1 MHQIVARHSNRV
13 TQVPLC
19 SIKELWLHTNHTRAT
34 YTTNNNSQ
42 QGVSQEIVIREWD
55 YKGHTD

>member
-1 MHQIVARHSNRV
+1 MHQMVARHSNSV
-13 TQVPLC
+13 THRLLC
-19 SIKELWLHTNHTRAT
+19 SIKLLWLHTNHTRAT

-42 QGVSQEIVIREWD
+42 QGVSQETVIIEWD